1 MSLCWENCEFHN
13 LVWLFCCEASRGQGN
28 TASCDDLM
36 INTLLSALQLP
47 REGQEFTVHPD
58 LIGVFLPGL
67 IFLWAETCL
76 GHETGRPLV
85 NPESTKTW
93 SVSYIDPSLC
103 SHPANHLT
111 LSLSL
116 SLSLFFFLLPLVLL
130 LKQEIDRTGSILK
143 IGFHLGLDR
152 ELWAICPGSLEM
164 T

>member
-1 MSLCWENCEFHN
+1 
-13 LVWLFCCEASRGQGN
+13 
-28 TASCDDLM
+28 M

-116 SLSLFFFLLPLVLL
+116 SLSFFFSLALGPAFEARNRQNRLHLENRIPSWPGPWTL
-130 LKQEIDRTGSILK
+130 SYMPRIFGDDIATGKPDPPRWKSPRARPRL
-143 IGFHLGLDR
+143 
-152 ELWAICPGSLEM
+152 SV